1 MDGESTLA
9 DWIDSKAKRGRHA
22 TRREKRP
29 GQKAITLMQ

>member
-22 TRREKRP
+22 TRREKGLARRP
-29 GQKAITLMQ
+29 